1 MFKRLKL
8 TCDEAT
14 TICDKNQY
22 GEASIR
28 ELIKLKIHFIRCKI
42 CAIYTK
48 HNITLTNF
56 YKGYSQRCKEIK
68 HCMSAEEKEALKIAL
83 EQNKE

>member
-1 MFKRLKL
+1 MFRNLKI
-8 TCDEAT
+8 TCDQAT

-28 ELIKLKIHFIRCKI
+28 ELIKLNIHFIKCRI
-42 CAIYTK
+42 CIIYTK

-56 YKGYSQRCKEIK
+56 YKGYSQHCKDLK
-68 HCMSAEEKEALKIAL
+68 YCLSAEDKEDLKTLLEK
-83 EQNKE
+83 NKE

>member
-28 ELIKLKIHFIRCKI
+28 ELIKLKVHFIRCEI

-48 HNITLTNF
+48 HNIILTNF
-56 YKGYSQRCKEIK
+56 YKGYSQRCKEVK
-68 HCMSAEEKEALKIAL
+68 HCMSVEDKEALKIAL